1 MPDVKEW
8 KRIFL
13 NRVWLGTLVV
23 LLICQGILYLR
34 AQSSQVGFLA
44 QYSVEN
50 NRWERLLS
58 ELPAED
64 GLAVL
69 EQTAR
74 EQEGWEIAR
83 MVVLLEQ
90 EGYAQP
96 DKAMKEY
103 REAYP
108 AFDEMLDS
116 VRKGTAPEFDEAAG
130 HAVQEWKRRLTYLA
144 GYEGSLAAVSEQA
157 QRIRSNPLFAASDS
171 FDYRNA
177 ALTEEDYSAIA
188 DVELKV
194 TADDVITS
202 YLEDQTGLIFALCL
216 MAVTVVLILEPRR
229 LGLEQVERSAS
240 GGRAVLASWR
250 MGALLSAALA
260 AVIVLQGGTLIL
272 GMIAYRHALPLSI
285 AVQSIEFL
293 GHWTGRTSLGGFLL
307 WHGAMRVAGLWLMG
321 LIFWL
326 VLSRIRSLPLG
337 LILCGGGVLL
347 ENHWFSAYGV
357 NDAGYALASVNFFHL
372 LSPERLAGRYL
383 NYNLFGYPVHEKAVL
398 TAVLLVAIALCAG
411 ALLLTA
417 HCLRG
422 AGRSF
427 RLTWWLRRMGE
438 WFRSKRRPRPLWLLE
453 GRKMLI
459 YGGGLLLVGAAV
471 WLIWTQQ
478 APASRQEREE
488 ALLTQYVQ
496 VYAGE
501 LGQTTLEEIHELHA
515 QAEARLGEAAG
526 GTSLETLAARC
537 WALDNLA
544 QRYETL
550 LARQAGGEFGLML
563 VDEQPLERIYG
574 SSGQGL
580 RLAEVCAALL
590 ALCLAV
596 PSLFAIER
604 KNGMNLG
611 LLSTAKGRNYLWRCK
626 LRVSLGVTGVL
637 WLAWTGRE
645 LWLLWKIGVDWP
657 ILAAAGRS
665 LDFWN
670 ASLGGLPLWGYLA
683 LCYLLRLVGLAA
695 ACAVTLCISAR
706 FPSFLA
712 AGGIGASVLLL
723 PALLYRLGAEWMKP
737 ASWAAGL
744 AGNDLALK
752 RDDLIWLLVWLLLGT
767 AALWDSSR
775 QWRRYRA

>member
-1 MPDVKEW
+1 MKEW
-8 KRIFL
+8 KRILL
-13 NRVWLGTLVV
+13 NRVWLGMLAV
-23 LLICQGILYLR
+23 LLICQSTLYLR
-34 AQSSQVGFLA
+34 AQSAQVGSLTR
-44 QYSVEN
+44 YSEEN
-50 NRWERLLS
+50 NRWEQLLA
-58 ELPAED
+58 ELPTED

-83 MVVLLEQ
+83 MVVLFEQ
-90 EGYAQP
+90 EGYAEP
-96 DKAMKEY
+96 DTAMEEY

-116 VRKGTAPEFDEAAG
+116 VRQGTAPELDAAAS
-130 HAVQEWKRRLTYLA
+130 HAVQEWQRRLAYLA
-144 GYEGSLAAVSEQA
+144 GYDDSLAAVSEQA
-157 QRIRSNPLFAASDS
+157 RRIRSNPLFAASDS

-188 DVELKV
+188 DVELTV
-194 TADDVITS
+194 TADDVLTS
-202 YLEDQTGLIFALCL
+202 YLEDRTGLIFALCL

-240 GGRAVLASWR
+240 GGREVIAAWR
-250 MGALLSAALA
+250 MGAILIAALA
-260 AVIVLQGGTLIL
+260 AVIVLQGGTLVL
-272 GMIAYRHALPLSI
+272 GMIAFRHVLPLSTS
-285 AVQSIEFL
+285 VQSIEFL
-293 GHWTGRTSLGGFLL
+293 GHWTGRTTLGGFLL

-357 NDAGYALASVNFFHL
+357 NDAGYALAFVNFFHL
-372 LSPERLAGRYL
+372 LSPERMAGRYL

-398 TAVLLVAIALCAG
+398 TAVLLIAIALCIG

-417 HCLRG
+417 HCSRG
-422 AGRSF
+422 AGRSLH
-427 RLTWWLRRMGE
+427 LTRWLQRMGE
-438 WFRSKRRPRPLWLLE
+438 WLRSKRRPGPLWLFE

-459 YGGGLLLVGAAV
+459 YGGGLLLVCAAV

-478 APASRQEREE
+478 APASHQEREE

-501 LGQTTLEEIHELHA
+501 LSQTALNEIRELRA
-515 QAEARLGEAAG
+515 QAEERLGEATG
-526 GTSLETLAARC
+526 GTSVETLAARC

-544 QRYETL
+544 QRYESL
-550 LARQAGGEFGLML
+550 LARQAGGESGLML

-574 SSGQGL
+574 AGGQGL
-580 RLAEVCAALL
+580 RLAEACAALL

-596 PSLFAIER
+596 PGLFAIER

-611 LLSTAKGRNYLWRCK
+611 LFSTAMGRNYLWRRK

-645 LWLLWKIGVDWP
+645 LWLLWRIGVNWP
-657 ILAAAGRS
+657 TLAAAGRS

-683 LCYLLRLVGLAA
+683 LCYLLRLAGLAA
-695 ACAVTLCISAR
+695 ACAVMLWISAR
-706 FPSFLA
+706 FPAFLA
-712 AGGIGASVLLL
+712 AGGIGAAVLLL
-723 PALLYRLGAEWMKP
+723 PALLSRLGADWL
-737 ASWAAGL
+737 AAVCWAVGL
-744 AGNDLALK
+744 SGNDLAL
-752 RDDLIWLLVWLLLGT
+752 RLDDLIWLLVWLLLGA
-767 AALWDSSR
+767 AALWASSR